1 MTTTLIWP
9 KTGKE
14 LVQVPAG
21 PFRYGEGLEVR
32 ELPTFWIARTPI
44 TNAEYKRFL
53 DANATYPLPY
63 SKESWAQPYNWDPET
78 RMFPLGKAEHPVGL
92 VDWYDA
98 LAYVEWAGGRVP
110 TEEEWEK
117 AARGDDGRRFPWG
130 KWDVGRCNSLEA
142 GVLATTPVEMYSPTG
157 DSPYGCA
164 DMAGNVWEWT
174 SSLYKD
180 YPYRSDDGREDM
192 SSGNSRVVRGGSF
205 SYNEAHARAASRPH
219 GALNDRVV
227 SFGFRVGVGVAAP
240 FSL

>member
-164 DMAGNVWEWT
+164 DMVGNVWEWT
-174 SSLYKD
+174 T
-180 YPYRSDDGREDM
+180 
-192 SSGNSRVVRGGSF
+192 SRNGDEWFVRGGSF
-205 SYNEAHARAASRPH
+205 LSEHLFVRVTSRDWDLPNS
-219 GALNDRVV
+219 GIRLYGFRFVV
-227 SFGFRVGVGVAAP
+227 SG
-240 FSL
+240 